1 MSKKHLLIYPII
13 NLLLIVSLISTV
25 FAYFITEGVTDEFDS
40 SGVIGTVKVVSN
52 IYHYNVDDNN
62 IPFITNAILATYVDQ
77 ENPEIEMVKDN
88 VFALNVS
95 DPNSNYYIDTLRADF
110 KIESNVDTYLRVKLV
125 VSEILTFRNNNDELV
140 EIATVVDDINF
151 VTDVNWYYD
160 AKTQYFYF
168 QEKVINNPSN
178 DKVLNFIIEGLNY
191 NPKSPQYSVQI
202 KLKYEAVQAH
212 LGPQKNWGLFS
223 PPWEGEW

>member
-1 MSKKHLLIYPII
+1 MFKKHLLIYPII
-13 NLLLIVSLISTV
+13 NLLLIVSLISTS
-25 FAYFITEGVTDEFDS
+25 FAYFITTGKTDIIDS
-40 SGVIGTVKVVSN
+40 SGTIGTVKVEPN
-52 IYHYNVDDNN
+52 LYHSNVDENN
-62 IPFITNAILATYVDQ
+62 IPFITNAVEATYID
-77 ENPEIEMVKDN
+77 EDNPGVEMVKDN

-95 DPNSNYYIDTLRADF
+95 DPNSNYYIDSLRADF
-110 KIESNVDTYLRVKLV
+110 KIQSNVFTYLRVRLV

-140 EIATVVDDINF
+140 EIATNVDDINF

-160 AKTQYFYF
+160 AKTQYFYLKD
-168 QEKVINNPSN
+168 KVINNGEN
-178 DKVLNFIIEGLNY
+178 NEIINFIIDGLNY

-212 LGPQKNWGLFS
+212 LGPQKNWGLLS